1 MSVNLQFAFTIK
13 NIVEFALP
21 CFSKDKGLLISFKI
35 RYSYYDN
42 KDDEKDRDVRKF
54 VYMIF
59 HRPNNYTRVFS
70 VVSDNPIWQ
79 NDLIKQKWHLESDHD
94 SCWSSDG
101 FNFIKIL
108 KDKIIGEFKNNGIE
122 YRNINELVWID
133 DIKHLEFD
141 KYIYHGYNQEGIQLN
156 FKF

>member
-1 MSVNLQFAFTIK
+1 MDINLYFDFTVK

-70 VVSDNPIWQ
+70 VVSDYPIWQ
-79 NDLIKQKWHLESDHD
+79 NDLAQQKWYVESDHD

-101 FNFIKIL
+101 FRFISIL

-141 KYIYHGYNQEGIQLN
+141 KYIYYGYNQEGIQLN